1 MKGKNNHSKKTW
13 FNGSTVNNKYSI
25 ITSKTLNLYKIM
37 IQLYN
42 KNAEVMFTH
51 ILCRW
56 NQREINP
63 HCSL

>member
-37 IQLYN
+37 I
-42 KNAEVMFTH
+42 
-51 ILCRW
+51 
-56 NQREINP
+56 
-63 HCSL
+63 